1 MVIGIVLAVWQP
13 FSAPAAAPIPA
24 PAATPTV
31 GPIGGVDWCRAGP
44 RFQTALGLSRQA
56 ASATSLTD
64 IKGLAILDP
73 TGNNGT
79 GSLYQHETWD
89 DAGFLG
95 PFITDRQ
102 GNIYTAPVPLVSL
115 VDNPLEQQ
123 NRIYRVDTDSQVMS
137 LFSEL
142 PPALP
147 FSGANPFGVVGL
159 AYDCGT
165 DSLYATS
172 LAGPTAGQDAGA
184 SSTLIS
190 KLNRCWPNLK
200 AWTRWG
206 WPCSTA
212 WAASGSTT
220 PGVWWPRRASSCRTW
235 QGNFVGEP
243 RGEFSFANKATGGR
257 RTIRRIRFTTPGE
270 MTLHTMDFNYSL
282 QVASERKEDV
292 LTYRY
297 DPASD
302 GWTFVKIDTAKRS
315 ENRTQITRTTQTFLD
330 SLS

>member
-1 MVIGIVLAVWQP
+1 MADAAGGRRSDGDRHCAGGLAAVQ
-13 FSAPAAAPIPA
+13 
-24 PAATPTV
+24 
-31 GPIGGVDWCRAGP
+31 RAGRRADP
-44 RFQTALGLSRQA
+44 RARGHANGRADRRRGWVPGRAALPNGPGAEQA
-56 ASATSLTD
+56 GRACHQPDRYQGA
-64 IKGLAILDP
+64 GDP
-73 TGNNGT
+73 RPHGNNGP

-115 VDNPLEQQ
+115 VDNPPEQQ

-159 AYDCGT
+159 AYDCET

-172 LAGPTAGQDAGA
+172 LAGSTAGQEVGRIFHVDLKTKQVLAQLEGVDAMGV
-184 SSTLIS
+184 
-190 KLNRCWPNLK
+190 
-200 AWTRWG
+200 
-206 WPCSTA
+206 
-212 WAASGSTT
+212 AAFNSVDGKRLYYAPARHAAEVRSI
-220 PGVWWPRRASSCRTW
+220 ALDA

-243 RGEFSFANKATGGR
+243 RREFSFANKATGGR
-257 RTIRRIRFTTPGE
+257 RTIRRIRFNTPGE

-282 QVASERKEDV
+282 QV
-292 LTYRY
+292 
-297 DPASD
+297 PAS
-302 GWTFVKIDTAKRS
+302 AKRTCSPIATIRPRMAGRSSRSTRPS
-315 ENRTQITRTTQTFLD
+315 E
-330 SLS
+330 